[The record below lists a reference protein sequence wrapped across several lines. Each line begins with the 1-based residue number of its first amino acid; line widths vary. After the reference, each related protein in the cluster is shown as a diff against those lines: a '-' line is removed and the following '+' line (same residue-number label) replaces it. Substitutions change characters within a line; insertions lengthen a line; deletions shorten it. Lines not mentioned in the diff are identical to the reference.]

1 MFFAYPK
8 VQESLLKKKNKKE
21 GVSTTSQVK
30 RTQCRNSVNFLSLF
44 FDKKISESNVIT
56 KEVDDF
62 TEHFI
67 GESEFLAF
75 HTVTYYKHCHIIAW
89 P

>member
-67 GESEFLAF
+67 GE
-75 HTVTYYKHCHIIAW
+75 
-89 P
+89 